1 MPRPLYKHFKC
12 FLSMVSGDHVACTV
26 FRRCYEANIVATVP
40 VLMTPKARD
49 QEAGDPVGGD
59 PLLTTG
65 SPVPSAGL
73 GPCLMCSSPTAL
85 GGWLRTSEPKAQQIH
100 SKAERRMAP
109 TLEKA
114 GGVSAAAWSSITPRA
129 GSWHPTGP
137 ERAAGGG
144 VSPDRRAGMRVS
156 RT

>member
-114 GGVSAAAWSSITPRA
+114 GRGLCCCVEQYHAPSRVMAPHRPGAV
-129 GSWHPTGP
+129 G
-137 ERAAGGG
+137 
-144 VSPDRRAGMRVS
+144 RRRGEP
-156 RT
+156 